1 MAMLLG
7 TAGAPVEA
15 GRPPIEVVVYRGGE
29 CGSWRQALETAKEA
43 LRELGLKAKVRV
55 VKVHGAEEAKRLK
68 FHGSPSVEVNG
79 VDVEGPE
86 VEQRPT
92 SFG

>member
-1 MAMLLG
+1 MSILLG
-7 TAGAPVEA
+7 AGGAPVEA
-15 GRPPIEVVVYRGGE
+15 GRPPVEVVVYRGGE
-29 CGSWRQALETAKEA
+29 CGSWRRALETAREA
-43 LRELGLKAKVRV
+43 VRELGLEAKVRV
-55 VKVHGAEEAKRLK
+55 VEVRDVDEAKRLH

-86 VEQRPT
+86 VARRPA